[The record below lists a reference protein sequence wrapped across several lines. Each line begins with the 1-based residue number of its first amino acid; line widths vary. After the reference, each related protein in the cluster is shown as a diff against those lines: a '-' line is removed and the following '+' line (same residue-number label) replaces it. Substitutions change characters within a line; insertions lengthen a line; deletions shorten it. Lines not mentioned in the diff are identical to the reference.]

1 MRFAL
6 LLLTGFLLT
15 ASAVSDARKANEAF
29 ERGEYETAA
38 QLYRQAIEQ
47 NPDDAR
53 LWFNLGNA
61 LARMGS
67 ADEAADAYEEFK
79 NRASDRQLRS
89 MGDYNKGRLLS
100 DREEYEEALNHF
112 REALRNNPDD
122 DDARH
127 NFELAQRRQQQQEQD
142 QQQQQQEPDP
152 EQGEDEQDGD
162 QGQDQDQD
170 QDQQGDQDQQSGQQP
185 PGDEQDDQQD
195 SSELPS
201 PVEMTREEAENLLD
215 ALEQLERELLENRKK
230 ESTQDRPRNER
241 DW

>member
-1 MRFAL
+1 MRFILILLSAL
-6 LLLTGFLLT
+6 FIT

-29 ERGEYETAA
+29 QRGDYETAA
-38 QLYRQAIEQ
+38 QLYRQAIDQ

-67 ADEAADAYEEFK
+67 ADEAAEAYEQFK
-79 NRASDRQLRS
+79 SRADDRQLRA

-100 DREEYEEALNHF
+100 DMEEYEEALKHF

-127 NFELAQRRQQQQEQD
+127 NFELAQRRQQQQEEA
-142 QQQQQQEPDP
+142 QQQQQQP
-152 EQGEDEQDGD
+152 EQDQGEDEQDGD
-162 QGQDQDQD
+162 QEQE

-185 PGDEQDDQQD
+185 QNMDQDQSEQQ
-195 SSELPS
+195 S
-201 PVEMTREEAENLLD
+201 PAEMTREEAENLLD

-230 ESTQDRPRNER
+230 ESSENRPRNDR